1 MGARLFFKRDWETF
15 TTIGFGC
22 MFCNSL
28 VLGLTIT
35 ERAYGP
41 DASQGNFAIVTLNAS
56 FCYGT
61 EIVVMEIVINKGK
74 NPINLIKI
82 DVVAMFKNALVIAM
96 LAGFIVN
103 F

>member
-1 MGARLFFKRDWETF
+1 MGARLFFKRDWETC
-15 TTIGFGC
+15 TTIGFC
-22 MFCNSL
+22 RMFCNSL
-28 VLGLTIT
+28 ILGLTIT

-56 FCYGT
+56 FCCGT
-61 EIVVMEIVINKGK
+61 EIVGMEIVINKGK
-74 NPINLIKI
+74 NPINLAKI
-82 DVVAMFKNALVIAM
+82 AAVAMFKNALVIGM

>member
-1 MGARLFFKRDWETF
+1 
-15 TTIGFGC
+15 

-28 VLGLTIT
+28 VLCLTIT

-56 FCYGT
+56 FSYGA
-61 EIVVMEIVINKGK
+61 EIVAMEIAINKGQ

-82 DVVAMFKNALVIAM
+82 SAVAMFKNALVITV

-103 F
+103 L

>member
-1 MGARLFFKRDWETF
+1 
-15 TTIGFGC
+15 

-35 ERAYGP
+35 ERAYDP

-61 EIVVMEIVINKGK
+61 EIVLMEVVINKGK

-82 DVVAMFKNALVIAM
+82 AAVAMFKNALVIAM

>member
-1 MGARLFFKRDWETF
+1 
-15 TTIGFGC
+15 
-22 MFCNSL
+22 MFCNSF

-41 DASQGNFAIVTLNAS
+41 YASQGYFAIVTLNAS

-61 EIVVMEIVINKGK
+61 EIVAMEIAINKGQ

-82 DVVAMFKNALVIAM
+82 SAVAMFKNALVIAM
-96 LAGFIVN
+96 LTEFIVN

>member
-1 MGARLFFKRDWETF
+1 M
-15 TTIGFGC
+15 FG
-22 MFCNSL
+22 NSL

-56 FCYGT
+56 FCYWT

-82 DVVAMFKNALVIAM
+82 SAVAMFKNALVITV
-96 LAGFIVN
+96 LAKFIVN
-103 F
+103 L

>member
-1 MGARLFFKRDWETF
+1 
-15 TTIGFGC
+15 

-28 VLGLTIT
+28 VLGLTIK

-74 NPINLIKI
+74 TRKTL
-82 DVVAMFKNALVIAM
+82 
-96 LAGFIVN
+96 
-103 F
+103 